1 MKNII
6 FALLTFVSVSTFGI
20 KPGLIS
26 ADDDSTL
33 IKLEQVKALLYSKEW
48 KPINNEKYNQLLE
61 IVNFMEKSPIDSV
74 IVSLKHELENNTDF
88 FKREIERIS
97 EAEQINGYINA
108 HEINNSIINIQKR
121 IEYEMP
127 LESIIVPEKEY
138 VGMYSKIP
146 LITYDEMDR
155 LISDSI
161 ISLPDSLAALK
172 ADAENHP
179 RNTRNKQNVDNILTA
194 YLDKARQ
201 AHNDSLINNYRD
213 SVSLNYRINYR
224 NEYIESEKKVYIELV
239 SRTNYKL
246 LKAYNDSI
254 SIVVNRSFRQHLD
267 HLVDYVNQTPN
278 TLTIYNLYNEP
289 SYLSLKND
297 DVWFQWLW
305 LKNRQNDSIGI
316 RVENLNRNSMRLLVD
331 ESVNLS
337 RLTQRTSVEVNRIHP
352 TNAIE
357 HKLQKVHTRKPK
369 LSPWKLEGNAYSGF
383 SETYINPFWSK
394 GGKSSAST
402 LSTFNYSAKYSK
414 GKLKWDNGMDAKLGF
429 IYYIDD
435 NPNTVPLRNW
445 HKNSDNFEINTR
457 FGYSAFKEWYYS
469 AEANFKTQFF
479 EGYKNNNEEIPNS
492 SLFSPAYLTFSAGF
506 DYKPK
511 PNLSTF
517 LSPISV
523 KTTYVLNPNVN
534 EKIYG
539 LDEGKTRKSRIG
551 MTGRVD
557 YSTKI
562 NENISLK
569 TKNSIFINFG
579 FKNEEWQFIKL
590 PDFDTE
596 TSIDFKVTRYINVQL
611 NLHFIYDKELTSTWI
626 DSNEVEQSGTRL
638 QFKQFMT
645 LGISYRF

>member
-6 FALLTFVSVSTFGI
+6 FFLLTLVSISVFGI
-20 KPGLIS
+20 TPELIS
-26 ADDDSTL
+26 VNKDSTL
-33 IKLEQVKALLYSKEW
+33 IKLEQVKAILYSKEW
-48 KPINNEKYNQLLE
+48 KPVDSEKYNQLLE
-61 IVNFMEKSPIDSV
+61 IVNYMEKMPIDSV
-74 IVSLKHELENNTDF
+74 IVSLKNELESNTEF

-97 EAEQINGYINA
+97 EAEQIDGYINA
-108 HEINNSIINIQKR
+108 HEINNSMINIQKR

-127 LESIIVPEKEY
+127 LESIMVPEKEF
-138 VGMYSKIP
+138 VGMYSKLP
-146 LITYDEMDR
+146 LITYDEINR

-161 ISLPDSLAALK
+161 ISLPDTLTALIT
-172 ADAENHP
+172 DAENHP
-179 RNTRNKQNVDNILTA
+179 RNTKNKQQVDHILTA
-194 YLDKARQ
+194 FLDKARQ
-201 AHNDSLINNYRD
+201 AYNDSLINNYKD
-213 SVSLNYRINYR
+213 SILYNYRVNYR
-224 NEYIESEKKVYIELV
+224 NEYIESQKKEYNNSV
-239 SRTNYKL
+239 SRINYKL
-246 LKAYNDSI
+246 LKTYNDSI
-254 SIVVNRSFRQHLD
+254 SIIVNRSFRHQLD
-267 HLVDYVNQTPN
+267 YLVNYVNRMPN
-278 TLTIYNLYNEP
+278 NLTIYNLYDET
-289 SYLSLKND
+289 SSILLQND
-297 DVWFQWLW
+297 GVWFQWLW

-383 SETYINPFWSK
+383 SETFINPFWSK

-414 GKLKWDNGMDAKLGF
+414 GKLKWDNGVDAKLGF
-429 IYYIDD
+429 IYYADD
-435 NPNTVPLRNW
+435 NPNAIRDF
-445 HKNSDNFEINTR
+445 HKNSDNFEINSR

-479 EGYKNNNEEIPNS
+479 EGYKNNNEEIANS

-517 LSPISV
+517 LSPISI
-523 KTTYVLNPNVN
+523 KTTYVLNPNVD

-557 YSTKI
+557 YSTKLF
-562 NENISLK
+562 ENISLK
-569 TKNSIFINFG
+569 TRNSIFINFG

-590 PDFDTE
+590 PDFDSE

-611 NLHFIYDKELTSTWI
+611 NLHLIYDKELTSTWI

>member
-6 FALLTFVSVSTFGI
+6 FVLLTLVSVSTFGTNL
-20 KPGLIS
+20 GLIS
-26 ADDDSTL
+26 SDEDSTL
-33 IKLEQVKALLYSKEW
+33 IKLEQVKAILYSKEW
-48 KPINNEKYNQLLE
+48 KPVDSEKYNQLLE
-61 IVNFMEKSPIDSV
+61 IVNYMEKMPIDSV
-74 IVSLKHELENNTDF
+74 IVSLKNELESNTEF

-97 EAEQINGYINA
+97 EAEQIDGYINA
-108 HEINNSIINIQKR
+108 HEINNSMINIQKR

-127 LESIIVPEKEY
+127 LESIMVPEKEF
-138 VGMYSKIP
+138 VGMYSKLP
-146 LITYDEMDR
+146 LITYDEINR

-161 ISLPDSLAALK
+161 ISLPDSLTALIT
-172 ADAENHP
+172 DAENHP
-179 RNTRNKQNVDNILTA
+179 RNTKNKQQVDHILTA
-194 YLDKARQ
+194 FLDKARQ
-201 AHNDSLINNYRD
+201 AYNDSLINNYKD
-213 SVSLNYRINYR
+213 SILYNYRVNYR
-224 NEYIESEKKVYIELV
+224 NEYIESQKKEYNNSV
-239 SRTNYKL
+239 SRINYKL
-246 LKAYNDSI
+246 LKTYNDSI
-254 SIVVNRSFRQHLD
+254 SIIVNRSFRHQLD
-267 HLVDYVNQTPN
+267 YLVNYVNRMPN
-278 TLTIYNLYNEP
+278 NLTIYNLYDET
-289 SYLSLKND
+289 SSILLQND
-297 DVWFQWLW
+297 GVWFQWLW

-337 RLTQRTSVEVNRIHP
+337 RLTQRSSVEVNRIHP

-383 SETYINPFWSK
+383 SETFINPFWSK

-414 GKLKWDNGMDAKLGF
+414 GKLKWDNGVDAKLGF
-429 IYYIDD
+429 IYYADD
-435 NPNTVPLRNW
+435 NPNAIRDF
-445 HKNSDNFEINTR
+445 HKNSDNFEINSR

-479 EGYKNNNEEIPNS
+479 EGYKNNNEEIANS

-517 LSPISV
+517 LSPISI
-523 KTTYVLNPNVN
+523 KTTYVLNPNVD

-557 YSTKI
+557 YSTKLF
-562 NENISLK
+562 ENISLK
-569 TKNSIFINFG
+569 T
-579 FKNEEWQFIKL
+579 
-590 PDFDTE
+590 
-596 TSIDFKVTRYINVQL
+596 
-611 NLHFIYDKELTSTWI
+611 
-626 DSNEVEQSGTRL
+626 
-638 QFKQFMT
+638 
-645 LGISYRF
+645 

>member
-6 FALLTFVSVSTFGI
+6 FFLLTLVSISVFGI
-20 KPGLIS
+20 TPELIS
-26 ADDDSTL
+26 VNKDSTL
-33 IKLEQVKALLYSKEW
+33 IKLEQVKAILYSKEW
-48 KPINNEKYNQLLE
+48 KPVDSEKYNQLLE
-61 IVNFMEKSPIDSV
+61 IVNYMEKMPIDSV
-74 IVSLKHELENNTDF
+74 IVSLKNELESNTEF

-97 EAEQINGYINA
+97 EAEQIDGYINA
-108 HEINNSIINIQKR
+108 HEINNSMINIQKR

-127 LESIIVPEKEY
+127 LESIMVPEKEF
-138 VGMYSKIP
+138 VGMYSKLP
-146 LITYDEMDR
+146 LITYDEINR

-161 ISLPDSLAALK
+161 ISLPDSLTALIT
-172 ADAENHP
+172 DAENHP
-179 RNTRNKQNVDNILTA
+179 RNTKNKQQVDHILTA
-194 YLDKARQ
+194 FLDKARQ
-201 AHNDSLINNYRD
+201 AYNDSLINNYKD
-213 SVSLNYRINYR
+213 SILYNYRVNYR
-224 NEYIESEKKVYIELV
+224 NEYIESQKKEYNNSV
-239 SRTNYKL
+239 SRINYKL
-246 LKAYNDSI
+246 LKTYNDSI
-254 SIVVNRSFRQHLD
+254 SIIVNRSFRHQLD
-267 HLVDYVNQTPN
+267 YLVNYVNRMPN
-278 TLTIYNLYNEP
+278 NLTIYNLYDET
-289 SYLSLKND
+289 SSILLQND
-297 DVWFQWLW
+297 GVWFQWLW

-383 SETYINPFWSK
+383 SETFINPFWSK

-414 GKLKWDNGMDAKLGF
+414 GKLKWDNGVDAKLGF
-429 IYYIDD
+429 IYYADD
-435 NPNTVPLRNW
+435 NPNAIRDF
-445 HKNSDNFEINTR
+445 HKNSDNFEINSR

-479 EGYKNNNEEIPNS
+479 EGYKNNNEEIANS

-517 LSPISV
+517 LSPISI
-523 KTTYVLNPNVN
+523 KTTYVLNPNVD

-557 YSTKI
+557 YSTKLF
-562 NENISLK
+562 ENISLK
-569 TKNSIFINFG
+569 TRNSIFINFG

-590 PDFDTE
+590 PDFDSE

-611 NLHFIYDKELTSTWI
+611 NLHLIYDKELTSTWI

>member
-6 FALLTFVSVSTFGI
+6 FFLLTLVSISVFGI
-20 KPGLIS
+20 TPELIS
-26 ADDDSTL
+26 VNKDSTL
-33 IKLEQVKALLYSKEW
+33 IKLEQVKAILYSKEW
-48 KPINNEKYNQLLE
+48 KPVDSEKYNQLLE
-61 IVNFMEKSPIDSV
+61 IVNYMEKMPIDSV
-74 IVSLKHELENNTDF
+74 IVSLKNELESNTDF

-97 EAEQINGYINA
+97 EAEQIDGYINA
-108 HEINNSIINIQKR
+108 HEINNSMINIQKR

-127 LESIIVPEKEY
+127 LESIMVPEKEF
-138 VGMYSKIP
+138 VGMYSKLP
-146 LITYDEMDR
+146 LITYDEINR

-161 ISLPDSLAALK
+161 ISLPDSLTALIT
-172 ADAENHP
+172 DAENHP
-179 RNTRNKQNVDNILTA
+179 RNTKNKQQVDHILTA
-194 YLDKARQ
+194 FLDKARQ
-201 AHNDSLINNYRD
+201 AYNDSLINNYKD
-213 SVSLNYRINYR
+213 SILYNYRVNYR
-224 NEYIESEKKVYIELV
+224 NEYIESQKKEYNNSV
-239 SRTNYKL
+239 SRINYKL
-246 LKAYNDSI
+246 LKTYNDSI
-254 SIVVNRSFRQHLD
+254 SIIVNRSFRHQLD
-267 HLVDYVNQTPN
+267 YLVNYVNRMPN
-278 TLTIYNLYNEP
+278 NLTIYNLYDET
-289 SYLSLKND
+289 SSILLQND
-297 DVWFQWLW
+297 GVWFQWLW

-383 SETYINPFWSK
+383 SETFINPFWSK

-414 GKLKWDNGMDAKLGF
+414 GKLKWDNGVDAKLGF
-429 IYYIDD
+429 IYYADD
-435 NPNTVPLRNW
+435 NPNAIRDF
-445 HKNSDNFEINTR
+445 HKNSDNFEINSR

-479 EGYKNNNEEIPNS
+479 EGYKNNNEEIANS

-517 LSPISV
+517 LSPISI
-523 KTTYVLNPNVN
+523 KTTYVLNPNVD

-557 YSTKI
+557 YSTKLF
-562 NENISLK
+562 ENISLK
-569 TKNSIFINFG
+569 TRNSIFINFG

-590 PDFDTE
+590 PDFDSE

-611 NLHFIYDKELTSTWI
+611 NLHLIYDKELTSTWI

>member
-6 FALLTFVSVSTFGI
+6 FVLLTLVSVSTFGTNL
-20 KPGLIS
+20 GLIS
-26 ADDDSTL
+26 SDEDSTL
-33 IKLEQVKALLYSKEW
+33 IKLEQVKAILYSKEW
-48 KPINNEKYNQLLE
+48 KPVDSEKYNQLLE
-61 IVNFMEKSPIDSV
+61 IVNYMEKMPIDSV
-74 IVSLKHELENNTDF
+74 IVSLKNELESNTDF

-97 EAEQINGYINA
+97 EAEQIDGYINA
-108 HEINNSIINIQKR
+108 HEINNSMINIQKR

-127 LESIIVPEKEY
+127 LESIMVPEKEF
-138 VGMYSKIP
+138 VGMYSKLP
-146 LITYDEMDR
+146 LITYDEINR

-161 ISLPDSLAALK
+161 ISLPDTLTALIT
-172 ADAENHP
+172 DAENHP
-179 RNTRNKQNVDNILTA
+179 RNTKNKQQVDHILTA
-194 YLDKARQ
+194 FLDKARQ
-201 AHNDSLINNYRD
+201 AYNDSLINNYKD
-213 SVSLNYRINYR
+213 SILYNYRVNYR
-224 NEYIESEKKVYIELV
+224 NEYIESQKKEYNNSV
-239 SRTNYKL
+239 SRINYKL
-246 LKAYNDSI
+246 LKTYNDSI
-254 SIVVNRSFRQHLD
+254 SIIVNRSFRHQLD
-267 HLVDYVNQTPN
+267 YLVNYVNRMPN
-278 TLTIYNLYNEP
+278 NLTIYNLYDET
-289 SYLSLKND
+289 SSILLQND
-297 DVWFQWLW
+297 GVWFQWLW

-337 RLTQRTSVEVNRIHP
+337 RLTQRSSVEVNRIHP

-383 SETYINPFWSK
+383 SETFINPFWSK

-414 GKLKWDNGMDAKLGF
+414 GKLKWDNGVDAKLGF
-429 IYYIDD
+429 IYYADD
-435 NPNTVPLRNW
+435 NPNAIRDF
-445 HKNSDNFEINTR
+445 HKNSDNFEINSR

-479 EGYKNNNEEIPNS
+479 EGYKNNNEEIANS

-517 LSPISV
+517 LSPISI
-523 KTTYVLNPNVN
+523 KTTYVLNPNVD

-557 YSTKI
+557 YSTKLF
-562 NENISLK
+562 ENISLK
-569 TKNSIFINFG
+569 TRNSIFINFG

-590 PDFDTE
+590 PDFDSE

-611 NLHFIYDKELTSTWI
+611 NLHLIYDKELTSTWI

>member
-6 FALLTFVSVSTFGI
+6 FVLLTLVSVSTFGTNL
-20 KPGLIS
+20 GLIS
-26 ADDDSTL
+26 SDEDSTL
-33 IKLEQVKALLYSKEW
+33 IKLEQVKAILYSKEW
-48 KPINNEKYNQLLE
+48 KPVDSEKYNQLLE
-61 IVNFMEKSPIDSV
+61 IVNYMEKMPIDSV
-74 IVSLKHELENNTDF
+74 IVSLKNELESNTDF

-97 EAEQINGYINA
+97 EAEQIDGYINA
-108 HEINNSIINIQKR
+108 HEINNSMINIQKR

-127 LESIIVPEKEY
+127 LESIMVPEKEF
-138 VGMYSKIP
+138 VGMYSKLP
-146 LITYDEMDR
+146 LITYDEINR

-161 ISLPDSLAALK
+161 ISLPDSLTALIT
-172 ADAENHP
+172 DAENHP
-179 RNTRNKQNVDNILTA
+179 RNTKNKQQVDHILTA
-194 YLDKARQ
+194 FLDKARQ
-201 AHNDSLINNYRD
+201 AYNDSLINNYKD
-213 SVSLNYRINYR
+213 SILYNYRVNYR
-224 NEYIESEKKVYIELV
+224 NEYIESQKKEYNNSV
-239 SRTNYKL
+239 SRINYKL
-246 LKAYNDSI
+246 LKTYNDSI
-254 SIVVNRSFRQHLD
+254 SIIVNRSFRHQLD
-267 HLVDYVNQTPN
+267 YLVNYVNRMPN
-278 TLTIYNLYNEP
+278 NLTIYNLYDET
-289 SYLSLKND
+289 SSILLQND
-297 DVWFQWLW
+297 GVWFQWLW

-383 SETYINPFWSK
+383 SETFINPFWSK

-414 GKLKWDNGMDAKLGF
+414 GKLKWDNGVDAKLGF
-429 IYYIDD
+429 IYYADD
-435 NPNTVPLRNW
+435 NPNAIRDF
-445 HKNSDNFEINTR
+445 HKNSDNFEINSR

-479 EGYKNNNEEIPNS
+479 EGYKNNNEEIANS

-517 LSPISV
+517 LSPISI
-523 KTTYVLNPNVN
+523 KTTYVLNPNVD

-557 YSTKI
+557 YSTKLF
-562 NENISLK
+562 ENISLK
-569 TKNSIFINFG
+569 TRNSIFINFG

-590 PDFDTE
+590 PDFDSE

-611 NLHFIYDKELTSTWI
+611 NLHLIYDKELTSTWI